1 MPDFR
6 RKGFSYETITH
17 TGKKNKYE
25 HIKWES
31 GYRNFWTRITEQ
43 EYLKAKNDKR

>member
-6 RKGFSYETITH
+6 RKKFSYETIIQ
-17 TGKKNKYE
+17 TGKKNKHEY
-25 HIKWES
+25 IKLET

-43 EYLKAKNDKR
+43 EYLKAKNEKK